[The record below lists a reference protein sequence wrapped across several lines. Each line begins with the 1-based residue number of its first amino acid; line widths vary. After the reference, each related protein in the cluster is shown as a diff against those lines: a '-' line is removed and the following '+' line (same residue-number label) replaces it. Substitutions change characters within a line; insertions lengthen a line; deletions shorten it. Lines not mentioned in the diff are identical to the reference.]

1 MDLSL
6 VGSTKLAS
14 RFKPCPQVLRVGQ
27 THQTVLTVTTVIK
40 QQPGGAQSRLVQ
52 CDDGK
57 LYVLKMHPNPQGPN
71 VLANE
76 ALGAMI
82 MGGLGLLAPRWK
94 PVTVDLKTV
103 RFFPDLA
110 MHTAENKLIF
120 PACGLHFGSEY
131 LGGPEYDLCDY
142 MPKSCSHNLKDTA
155 QQLAVYLFDVWAS
168 HRDQRQCLFQRIRG
182 ESLYD
187 VFFIDNGHLFGG
199 PNWSEFAYDARRV
212 RSVDAQPP
220 LMRDPRIDQ
229 WLKLFDSRIPRLL
242 HRAIALVPEEW
253 YEGKIYDLYARLLWR
268 LEAIRGLV
276 DLEILRTARYL

>member
-1 MDLSL
+1 MELST
-6 VGSTKLAS
+6 VGYAKLSS
-14 RFKPCPQVLRVGQ
+14 RLKHYPQIDRVHQ
-27 THQTVLTVTTVIK
+27 THQAVPTVTMVIK
-40 QQPGGAQSRLVQ
+40 KLPGGAQSRLVR

-94 PVTVDLKTV
+94 PVTIDLKTV
-103 RFFPDLA
+103 RLFPDLA
-110 MHTAENKLIF
+110 MHSAENKIIY

-131 LGGPEYDLCDY
+131 LGGPEYDLYDF
-142 MPKSCSHNLKDTA
+142 MPKSLSHMLKDTA
-155 QQLAVYLFDVWAS
+155 QRLAVYLFDVWAS
-168 HRDQRQCLFQRIRG
+168 HRDERQCLFQRIRG
-182 ESLYD
+182 ESLYEI
-187 VFFIDNGHLFGG
+187 FFIDNGHLFGG
-199 PNWSEFAYDARRV
+199 PNWSEFAHDARRV

-229 WLKLFDSRIPRLL
+229 WLKLFDSRIPGLL

-253 YEGKIYDLYARLLWR
+253 YEGDIYELYARLLWR

-276 DLEILRTARYL
+276 DLEYLQTARCL